1 MAGCENNS
9 PIIPIIEHE
18 NNISLSSGK
27 KTSEVYQYFKL
38 KSSRWYSQRERE
50 QEKIGDMDKFVVS
63 DGKKE
68 SETSGQVSF
77 TVDAWTSRNQI
88 PFLGISIHWINN
100 NWELKY
106 DFRIANKILVVV
118 CDNASNMNVMLENV
132 SQTLAIRNIK
142 FDPENQRALHNTV
155 SADKELR
162 KYLLSEEEWI
172 CISDIHEILQ
182 YYKKC
187 TELSI
192 GQQYPILSCSI
203 PVYNLLDKLKN
214 EYDKRKNSEENEK
227 DDEDDDE
234 ENDKMVKRDKI
245 AIALNQSIEKVK
257 QYYASTGGKIEETD
271 ELNVYLNEAIVSE
284 KTDIL
289 AWWKVD

>member
-1 MAGCENNS
+1 MSRPCNKFSCEKLIDGLYVDELYDENSFETTEDTENNLKNA
-9 PIIPIIEHE
+9 I
-18 NNISLSSGK
+18 
-27 KTSEVYQYFKL
+27 FK
-38 KSSRWYSQRERE
+38 
-50 QEKIGDMDKFVVS
+50 
-63 DGKKE
+63 
-68 SETSGQVSF
+68 
-77 TVDAWTSRNQI
+77 
-88 PFLGISIHWINN
+88 
-100 NWELKY
+100 
-106 DFRIANKILVVV
+106 
-118 CDNASNMNVMLENV
+118 
-132 SQTLAIRNIK
+132 
-142 FDPENQRALHNTV
+142 ALHNTV

-257 QYYASTGGKIEETD
+257 QYYASTGGLIYAVTTGKF
-271 ELNVYLNEAIVSE
+271 Y
-284 KTDIL
+284 
-289 AWWKVD
+289 